1 MFVFF
6 IKQKTA
12 YEVRISDWSSDV
24 RSSDLPMHSH
34 LRRLARPAIGLGL
47 AILVVLGLAGGARA
61 GDAKPQHRLVIQ
73 VDDNDPAKMNLA
85 LNNLTNIYE
94 YYQQKGE
101 TEIGRAHV

>member
-1 MFVFF
+1 
-6 IKQKTA
+6 
-12 YEVRISDWSSDV
+12 
-24 RSSDLPMHSH
+24 MHSH

-73 VDDNDPAKMNLA
+73 VDDNDPAKLNLA

-101 TEIGRAHV
+101 TVQVEQIGRASCRDRVCQYGSNSVVAVSLKKKK

>member
-1 MFVFF
+1 MYKCE
-6 IKQKTA
+6 IR
-12 YEVRISDWSSDV
+12 ED
-24 RSSDLPMHSH
+24 PMHSH

-101 TEIGRAHV
+101 TVQEIGRASCREGVCQYG